1 MRISA
6 EQAKVLLRALNY
18 LFNLADA
25 REQKPAI
32 RILRDMIKKELFVLD
47 RAEFKKGL
55 RQAI

>member
-6 EQAKVLLRALNY
+6 EQAKILLWALTY

-47 RAEFKKGL
+47 RARGGIK
-55 RQAI
+55 